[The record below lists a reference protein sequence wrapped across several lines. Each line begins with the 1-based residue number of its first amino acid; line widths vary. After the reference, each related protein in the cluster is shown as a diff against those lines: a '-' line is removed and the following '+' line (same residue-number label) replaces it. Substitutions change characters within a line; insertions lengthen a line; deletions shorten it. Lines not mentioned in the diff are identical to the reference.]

1 MTTKSVAVLGLGG
14 MGGGMARTLLRAGF
28 AVTVYNRSKDKAA
41 PLVDAGAALANSA
54 GEAGAGADVLLLS
67 LADESAVDELLFGEV
82 VWQLKPGTVII
93 DTTTVSPSFAKN
105 TAIRLAASGVQRLEA
120 CVVGNPEM
128 AATGQLRIFLSGE
141 EAAVAT
147 AQPVLDALGQEI
159 RHLGAVGQASAL
171 KLALNLM
178 LGVQTA
184 ALAEAAAFTQAA
196 GLDRDLL
203 LDVVMHSGWRSP
215 VLGFRAEFMRK
226 REYQPAG
233 FRTALM
239 HKDLDLA
246 LQQAAAYQVPLP
258 LTGAATDRYQSVI
271 ESGRGDDDAAVVV
284 ELP

>member
-1 MTTKSVAVLGLGG
+1 MTIKSVAVLGLGG

-41 PLVDAGAALANSA
+41 PLVDAGATLANSA
-54 GEAGAGADVLLLS
+54 SEVGADADVLLIS

-105 TAIRLAASGVQRLEA
+105 TAIRLAASGVDRLEA

-128 AATGQLRIFLSGE
+128 AANGQLRIFVAGE
-141 EAAVAT
+141 QAALTKAE
-147 AQPVLDALGQEI
+147 PVLSALGQEI
-159 RHLGAVGQASAL
+159 RHLGAVGRASAL

-184 ALAEAAAFTQAA
+184 ALAEAASFVQAA

-203 LDVVMHSGWRSP
+203 LDVVMNSGWRSP
-215 VLGFRAEFMRK
+215 VLGFRVDFMRR

-246 LQQAAAYQVPLP
+246 LQQAAAYQVSLP
-258 LTGAATDRYQSVI
+258 LTSAATDRFQTVI